1 MADWDFI
8 EQHVTSRAADRYFF
22 ACRFRSVLQRIAANN
37 IFGEFLGFI
46 RKNIRHFN
54 RQYISIYL
62 PKFVA
67 NTGYTSGIL
76 TGIIYGMN
84 ISRMEPMLPEEAAAG
99 LEDGAVT
106 LIAEANRLGGR
117 VHPVLQ
123 ESVGALVRS
132 MNCYYSNLIEGHD
145 THPRDIDRA
154 LANDFSVEPKKRELQ
169 LEAVAH
175 IHVQQLIDEGKDPG
189 DWPASATYARWLHRE
204 FCERLP
210 PEMLWVDNPDT
221 GEHIAVVP
229 GELRGD
235 DVMVGKHVPPES
247 HDLGRFLDRF
257 DQAYSSPPLSKLR
270 QIQAVGAAHHRFL
283 WIHPF
288 LDGNGRVARLMSH
301 ALLKRLGIGTSLWSV
316 ARGLAREEARY
327 KALLMAA
334 DGPREG
340 DRDGRGN
347 LTQRGLME
355 FSQFFLD
362 RAIDQVRFMSDLLEP
377 EEMLRRMEIH
387 VEEEVRAKRLPKGSF
402 VVLREAALTGE
413 VERGK
418 VPTLTNYEERAARM
432 VTSALL
438 EKGLLT
444 SSSHRASL
452 RLGFPAHVAE
462 RWFPRLYPAGLQSG
476 I

>member
-1 MADWDFI
+1 
-8 EQHVTSRAADRYFF
+8 
-22 ACRFRSVLQRIAANN
+22 
-37 IFGEFLGFI
+37 
-46 RKNIRHFN
+46 
-54 RQYISIYL
+54 
-62 PKFVA
+62 
-67 NTGYTSGIL
+67 
-76 TGIIYGMN
+76 
-84 ISRMEPMLPEEAAAG
+84 MEPMLPEEATAG
-99 LEDGAVT
+99 LEDSAVT

-117 VHPVLQ
+117 VHPILQ
-123 ESVGALVRS
+123 QSIGDLVRS

-154 LANDFSVEPKKRELQ
+154 LANDFSNEPKKRELQ

-175 IHVQQLIDEGKDPG
+175 IHVQRLIDEGKDP
-189 DWPASATYARWLHRE
+189 DVWPATAAYACWLHRE

-210 PEMLWVDNPDT
+210 PEMLWIGNPDT
-221 GEHIAVVP
+221 GERLPIIP
-229 GELRGD
+229 GELRQQG
-235 DVMVGKHVPPES
+235 VIVGRLIPPEPEQ
-247 HDLGRFLDRF
+247 LPRFLARF
-257 DQAYSSPPLSKLR
+257 DQAYASPPLSKLR
-270 QIQAVGAAHHRFL
+270 QIQAVGAVHHRFL

-316 ARGLAREEARY
+316 ARGLARDEARY

-347 LTQRGLME
+347 LTQRGLVA

-362 RAIDQVRFMSDLLEP
+362 RAIDQVRFMGDLLEP
-377 EEMLRRMEIH
+377 AEMLRRMEIH
-387 VEEEVRAKRLPKGSF
+387 VEEEMRAKRLPKGSF
-402 VVLREAALTGE
+402 AVLREAALTGE

-432 VTSALL
+432 VTSALI

-444 SSSHRASL
+444 STSHRAPL
-452 RLGFPAHVAE
+452 RLGFPADVAE
-462 RWFPRLYPAGLQSG
+462 RWFPRLYPADLVHVGG
-476 I
+476 